1 VIRRGGT
8 LLSHEGRQLREGHR
22 IHRTLRTRTRS
33 TRRFSRRLSRRRTLV
48 ACQQVP
54 LVQVQRGTLGTV
66 PRRGTVLAPVS
77 GERRQQWRLT
87 NERHF
92 LRLASVTHFLMLS
105 QLGLAEKNFCTQVTL
120 EP

>member
-1 VIRRGGT
+1 
-8 LLSHEGRQLREGHR
+8 
-22 IHRTLRTRTRS
+22 
-33 TRRFSRRLSRRRTLV
+33 
-48 ACQQVP
+48 
-54 LVQVQRGTLGTV
+54 
-66 PRRGTVLAPVS
+66 VLAPVS
-77 GERRQQWRLT
+77 GRRQQWRLT